1 MVSLHLMYLIVT
13 LYLRKLHPDGE
24 LADLLE
30 PGLGPEALDEEEGGL
45 NVGQAHVHAELPQ
58 LPECVLL
65 EERGQHVPRV
75 VHLVVCPAEQI
86 DRVRVGDGRDQQ
98 LLERGRC
105 FMGDVQVQKRQ
116 NIE

>member
-13 LYLRKLHPDGE
+13 LYLRELHPDGE

-45 NVGQAHVHAELPQ
+45 DVGQAHVHAELPQ
-58 LPECVLL
+58 LPESILL

-75 VHLVVCPAEQI
+75 VHLVVRPAEQI

-98 LLERGRC
+98 LLERGEVFQGRH
-105 FMGDVQVQKRQ
+105 GGSKATK
-116 NIE
+116 